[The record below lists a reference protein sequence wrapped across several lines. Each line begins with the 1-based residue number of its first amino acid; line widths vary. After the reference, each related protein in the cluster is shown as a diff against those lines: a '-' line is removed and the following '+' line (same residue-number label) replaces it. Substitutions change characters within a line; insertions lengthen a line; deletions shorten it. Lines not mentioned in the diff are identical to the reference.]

1 MYFSVTW
8 LLVILVHSACCSVPV
23 FLPSASDHL
32 HLDFSSVRRHGET
45 QTDYSRIEIT
55 AQPRLMVE
63 DPEEVDRVTVE
74 MRVGGGGWREVEVA
88 PKVRAG
94 SYRWTVEAG
103 SPCEEH
109 RVRLRVHGQDGSQ
122 QLEVAAPLAGASTR
136 ELVLAQFTPSPPTG
150 LQVDESSGSSVL
162 VSWSASACAQLYEVT
177 YERLGGGETFSQQ
190 VASSHLQLSG
200 LESCTE
206 YEIRVTAL
214 LDQQYSEEATT
225 LATTSPN
232 HYAAKKL
239 EPLISTTTDSV
250 TAQWQAFEKLS
261 CVKK

>member
-8 LLVILVHSACCSVPV
+8 LLVILVQSACCSIPV
-23 FLPSASDHL
+23 FLPSTSNHL

-63 DPEEVDRVTVE
+63 DPEDVDRVTLE
-74 MRVGGGGWREVEVA
+74 MRVGRGGWREVKVA

-94 SYRWTVEAG
+94 SYRWMVEAG

-150 LQVDESSGSSVL
+150 LQVDESLGSSVL

-177 YERLGGGETFSQQ
+177 YERMGGGETFSQQ

-200 LESCTE
+200 LQSCTE
-206 YEIRVTAL
+206 YEIRVTARPE
-214 LDQQYSEEATT
+214 SEM
-225 LATTSPN
+225 
-232 HYAAKKL
+232 
-239 EPLISTTTDSV
+239 
-250 TAQWQAFEKLS
+250 
-261 CVKK
+261 